1 MDSVTTKCNA
11 KINLSID
18 VLKRRPD
25 GYHDVELILNEISL
39 HDTLT
44 VTLNKT
50 GVINLNCSDKTLPAD
65 AKNIAYRAAELFF
78 SETGIEFGADIDL
91 VKKIPHGAGL
101 AGGSADAAGVL
112 RALNK
117 LTGSPLSADRL
128 SALALKLGADVP
140 FCLNGGC
147 ALAEGI
153 GEILTPLPHLK
164 NLIYVIV
171 KPKESISTTYV
182 YNNLDLSNRPKNL
195 NIRAVADGII
205 NGDTAAIARNS
216 GNILE
221 SVTAKKY
228 PVINEIK
235 QALYDSGAILSM
247 MSGSGTAVFGMFD
260 ELIQAHVAAEAMRKF
275 SDEVYLV

>member
-50 GVINLNCSDKTLPAD
+50 GVIHLSCSDKTLPSD
-65 AKNIAYRAAELFF
+65 SKNIAYRAAELFF
-78 SETGIEFGADIDL
+78 SETGSDFGAEIDL

-128 SALALKLGADVP
+128 AALALNLGADVP

-171 KPKESISTTYV
+171 KPKESISTAYV

-228 PVINEIK
+228 PVISEIK

-260 ELIQAHVAAEAMRKF
+260 EFIQAHVAAESMRKF

>member
-1 MDSVTTKCNA
+1 M
-11 KINLSID
+11 
-18 VLKRRPD
+18 
-25 GYHDVELILNEISL
+25 
-39 HDTLT
+39 
-44 VTLNKT
+44 
-50 GVINLNCSDKTLPAD
+50 
-65 AKNIAYRAAELFF
+65 
-78 SETGIEFGADIDL
+78 
-91 VKKIPHGAGL
+91 
-101 AGGSADAAGVL
+101 L

-164 NLIYVIV
+164 NLRYVIV
-171 KPKESISTTYV
+171 KPNESISTAYV

-260 ELIQAHVAAEAMRKF
+260 ELIQAHVAAESMRKF
-275 SDEVYLV
+275 SDEIYLV